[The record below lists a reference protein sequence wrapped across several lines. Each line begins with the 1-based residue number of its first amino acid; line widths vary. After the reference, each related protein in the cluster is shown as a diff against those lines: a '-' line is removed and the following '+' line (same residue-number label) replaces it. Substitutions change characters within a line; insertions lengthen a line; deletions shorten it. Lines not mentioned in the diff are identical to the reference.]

1 MPNIWFLI
9 VPALVLLLIGCKL
22 GPKDVHD
29 RSAEAGRLARLGNIL
44 SVLAAFLVILG
55 LFASVKGPY
64 FFGPVVLPSS
74 PMVQKALKFQANTEA
89 FRNKSKNK
97 HGSGSTAMK
106 DSYANASEYAFALA
120 QIKGTFSMGRCLRF
134 DGQCRN
140 TGNKDLNSIEITFSD
155 TAKHTVRRSVSR
167 PFLSGQEVT
176 FACALPDMFQ
186 MKGARFEVTGASY

>member
-9 VPALVLLLIGCKL
+9 VPALVLLFIGCKL

-29 RSAEAGRLARLGNIL
+29 RSAEAGRLGRLGNIL

-74 PMVQKALKFQANTEA
+74 PMVQKALRFQANTEA
-89 FRNKSKNK
+89 FRNKSKNR
-97 HGSGSTAMK
+97 HGTGSTAMK

-120 QIKGTFSMGRCLRF
+120 RVKGAFTMGRCARF

-140 TGNKDLNSIEITFSD
+140 AGNKDLNSIQMTFSD
-155 TAKHTVRRSVSR
+155 TAKHTVRRSVSG
-167 PFLSGQEVT
+167 PFPSGQEIT

-186 MKGARFEVTGASY
+186 LKGARFEITGASY